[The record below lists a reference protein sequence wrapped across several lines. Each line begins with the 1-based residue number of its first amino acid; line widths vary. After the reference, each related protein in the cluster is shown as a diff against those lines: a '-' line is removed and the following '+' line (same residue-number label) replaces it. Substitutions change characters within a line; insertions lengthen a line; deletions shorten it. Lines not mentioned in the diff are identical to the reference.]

1 MTSIKSKT
9 TLLTGFVTGVALSLP
24 LAAIALPTASTSQPT
39 TSNTAQP
46 QIAQPQIAQP
56 QIAQP
61 QIAQP
66 QIAQPTAAD
75 DSPDTAINPQNGK
88 VNIRFV
94 NETGTNIEYQ
104 VISDTEPRVLA
115 GRQSMVLEGLPV
127 PSTLT
132 FRRQDFGF
140 LQVSYQRDLSSGTL
154 TVMVK
159 ETPDFGSDRTSIYVD
174 PTGKV
179 FFN

>member
-46 QIAQPQIAQP
+46 QTAQTQIAQP
-56 QIAQP
+56 QIAQT
-61 QIAQP
+61 
-66 QIAQPTAAD
+66 TAAD

-140 LQVSYQRDLSSGTL
+140 LQVSYQRDVPGTL
-154 TVMVK
+154 TVTVK

>member
-56 QIAQP
+56 QIAQT
-61 QIAQP
+61 
-66 QIAQPTAAD
+66 TAAD

-140 LQVSYQRDLSSGTL
+140 LQVSYQRDLPSGTL

>member
-39 TSNTAQP
+39 VSNTAQP
-46 QIAQPQIAQP
+46 QIAQPQIAQT
-56 QIAQP
+56 
-61 QIAQP
+61 
-66 QIAQPTAAD
+66 TAAD
-75 DSPDTAINPQNGK
+75 DSPDTSVNPQNGK

-140 LQVSYQRDLSSGTL
+140 LQVSYQRDIPGTL

-159 ETPDFGSDRTSIYVD
+159 ETPDFASDRTSIYVD